1 MDNNLKILKR
11 LLITIIV
18 VPIIVVVLWYAW
30 LLYEGSKTDK
40 YTKFS
45 EDIKIEL
52 MDAVNIKESNSFNP
66 IYLDFVN
73 PYGREF
79 YSYYDFKFEI
89 SKDEYDNNNLSY
101 GTEDNFETLS
111 YGTHR
116 EEKDKNTYLCHL
128 KITKSFNNETY
139 NKLETIYNR
148 IHSISVNTTSYENVL
163 NNTVDNDVTSDRKN
177 IENSKLKTT
186 NGCKY
191 KHFKP
196 SFNENGYG
204 PDTYDFTQDM
214 EYKDK
219 FYHKII
225 SNYDE
230 YMIYKNRWNDICDM
244 DEQDFEN
251 NFMVIT
257 AIENTS
263 MLGLD
268 IYEIHK
274 DDNTLYIDFGI
285 SEESYDNDKT
295 CNSIII
301 PNSLKSESIEVR
313 DLRKAEE
320 TAEFIYGW
328 KDESTE
334 GMEMISED
342 VAVINAKEY
351 AKSLVNSNSLLGQWI
366 EKYTKLYEVSLTR
379 KHPNNYWLLNKDD
392 SVTKHLVANY
402 ERTVYE
408 VILVPYDDEVEIE
421 RAHFYVDAYTGEVI
435 GGTQTGD

>member
-139 NKLETIYNR
+139 NKLETVYNR

-163 NNTVDNDVTSDRKN
+163 NNTVNNDVTSDRKN

-251 NFMVIT
+251 NFMIIT

-274 DDNTLYIDFGI
+274 DENILYIDFDV
-285 SEESYDNDKT
+285 SKENYDNNET

-301 PNSLKSESIEVR
+301 PNSLKCDIVEVR
-313 DLRKAEE
+313 DLRKIDE
-320 TAEFIYGW
+320 TPEYIYGW
-328 KDESTE
+328 KNESTE
-334 GMEMISED
+334 GMEMIPED
-342 VAVINAKEY
+342 TAVKIAKEY
-351 AKSLVNSNSLLGQWI
+351 AKNLPNSDSLLGQWL
-366 EKYTKLYEVSLTR
+366 EKYTKVHDVSLTKKR
-379 KHPNNYWLLNKDD
+379 PNNYWLLKKDD
-392 SVTKHLVANY
+392 TEKHLVASY

-408 VILVPYDDEVEIE
+408 VVLVPYDDEVEIE
-421 RAHFYVDAYTGEVI
+421 RAHFYVDAYTGKVI
-435 GGTQTGD
+435 GGMQTGD

>member
-1 MDNNLKILKR
+1 MKKKKTFVAIIVIIL
-11 LLITIIV
+11 IIV
-18 VPIIVVVLWYAW
+18 VSLWISGVIPRQIAKIYGNNYMNKHFPEMQLKYVDIEWSKYHDDYIITFKDKDNNTHGCTIGPKYFPINLGQGIFEIEEIYGK
-30 LLYEGSKTDK
+30 ETIETNKTEQAEL
-40 YTKFS
+40 S
-45 EDIKIEL
+45 ETSNK
-52 MDAVNIKESNSFNP
+52 NIKE
-66 IYLDFVN
+66 L
-73 PYGREF
+73 
-79 YSYYDFKFEI
+79 
-89 SKDEYDNNNLSY
+89 
-101 GTEDNFETLS
+101 
-111 YGTHR
+111 
-116 EEKDKNTYLCHL
+116 
-128 KITKSFNNETY
+128 
-139 NKLETIYNR
+139 
-148 IHSISVNTTSYENVL
+148 
-163 NNTVDNDVTSDRKN
+163 
-177 IENSKLKTT
+177 

-196 SFNENGYG
+196 SFNKDGKG

-225 SNYDE
+225 SDYDE
-230 YMIYKNRWNDICDM
+230 YLIYKTRWNDICYM

-251 NFMVIT
+251 SFMVIT

-274 DDNTLYIDFGI
+274 DDNILYIDFGV
-285 SEESYDNDKT
+285 SKEEYDKNET

-301 PNSLKSESIEVR
+301 PNSLKCESIELR
-313 DLRKAEE
+313 DLRKIEE
-320 TAEFIYGW
+320 TAEYIYGW

-342 VAVINAKEY
+342 IAVKIAKDY

-379 KHPNNYWLLNKDD
+379 KHPNNYWLLSEDD
-392 SVTKHLVANY
+392 SITKHLVANY